1 MEVVDT
7 KKLEIA
13 IQYLQ
18 RIAEG
23 HNPVNN
29 IPVDDDSVIKN
40 PNVVRCMLFV
50 KETLEKVKRNDGYI
64 GRRPRT
70 KKDSSIKNSSKKEYP
85 LQALK
90 NFRYSEDKSVSRLVD
105 QFNGLTDLTI
115 FQKLTYKPIIAWLKQ
130 NGYLRDELDEGTGKK
145 RTLVTEKGSEVG
157 IKSELRKDSKGQEF
171 IYITYSRTAQEF
183 IVSNMDKILSLDAMR
198 KASG

>member
-18 RIAEG
+18 RITEG

-40 PNVVRCMLFV
+40 PNVVRCMLFI
-50 KETLEKVKRNDGYI
+50 KEILEEVKRNDGYI

-70 KKDSSIKNSSKKEYP
+70 NRDSSKQEYP
-85 LQALK
+85 LEALK
-90 NFRYSEDKSVSRLVD
+90 EFRYSEDKSVTRLVD
-105 QFNGLTDLTI
+105 QINNLADMTVYRRI
-115 FQKLTYKPIIAWLKQ
+115 TYIPITAWLKQ
-130 NGYLRDELDEGTGKK
+130 NGYLGEEQTEENGKK
-145 RTLVTEKGSEVG
+145 RTVVTDKGRETG
-157 IKSELRKDSKGQEF
+157 IKSELRRNAKDQEYV
-171 IYITYSRTAQEF
+171 YITYGRTAQEF
-183 IVSNMDKILSLDAMR
+183 IVSNMDKILSLAAMR

>member
-13 IQYLQ
+13 IQYLH
-18 RIAEG
+18 RITEG
-23 HNPVNN
+23 RNPVNN

-40 PNVVRCMLFV
+40 PNVVRCMLFI
-50 KETLEKVKRNDGYI
+50 KEVLEEVKRNDGYI

-70 KKDSSIKNSSKKEYP
+70 NRDSSKQEYP
-85 LQALK
+85 LEALK
-90 NFRYSEDKSVSRLVD
+90 EFRYSEDKSVTRLVD
-105 QFNGLTDLTI
+105 QINNLADMTVYQRI
-115 FQKLTYKPIIAWLKQ
+115 TYIPITAWLKQ
-130 NGYLRDELDEGTGKK
+130 NGYLGEEQTEENGKK
-145 RTLVTEKGSEVG
+145 RTVVTDKGREAG
-157 IKSELRKDSKGQEF
+157 IKSELRRNAKDQEYV
-171 IYITYSRTAQEF
+171 YITYGRTAQEF

>member
-18 RIAEG
+18 RITEG

-40 PNVVRCMLFV
+40 PNVVRCMLFI
-50 KETLEKVKRNDGYI
+50 KEVLEEVKRNDGYI

-70 KKDSSIKNSSKKEYP
+70 NRDSSKQEYP
-85 LQALK
+85 LEALK
-90 NFRYSEDKSVSRLVD
+90 EFRYSEDKSVTRLVD
-105 QFNGLTDLTI
+105 QINNLADMTVY
-115 FQKLTYKPIIAWLKQ
+115 QKITYIPITAWLKQ
-130 NGYLRDELDEGTGKK
+130 NGYLGEEQTEENGKK
-145 RTLVTEKGSEVG
+145 RTVVTDKGREAG
-157 IKSELRKDSKGQEF
+157 IKSELRRNAKDQEYV
-171 IYITYSRTAQEF
+171 YITYGRTAQEF

>member
-18 RIAEG
+18 RITEG

-40 PNVVRCMLFV
+40 PNVVRCMLFI
-50 KETLEKVKRNDGYI
+50 KEVLEEVKRNDGYI

-70 KKDSSIKNSSKKEYP
+70 NRDSSKQEYP
-85 LQALK
+85 LEALK
-90 NFRYSEDKSVSRLVD
+90 EFRYSEDKSVTRLVD
-105 QFNGLTDLTI
+105 QINNLVDMTVYQRI
-115 FQKLTYKPIIAWLKQ
+115 TYIPITTWLKQ
-130 NGYLRDELDEGTGKK
+130 NGYLGEEQTEENGKK
-145 RTLVTEKGSEVG
+145 RTVVTDKGREPG
-157 IKSELRKDSKGQEF
+157 IKSELRRNAKDQEYV
-171 IYITYSRTAQEF
+171 YITYGRTAQEF

>member
-18 RIAEG
+18 RITKG

-40 PNVVRCMLFV
+40 PNVVRCMLFI
-50 KETLEKVKRNDGYI
+50 KEVLEVVKRNDGYI
-64 GRRPRT
+64 GRKPRT
-70 KKDSSIKNSSKKEYP
+70 NRDSSKQEYP
-85 LQALK
+85 LEALK
-90 NFRYSEDKSVSRLVD
+90 EFRYSEDKSVTRLVD
-105 QFNGLTDLTI
+105 QINNLADMTVYQRI
-115 FQKLTYKPIIAWLKQ
+115 TYIPITAWLKQ
-130 NGYLRDELDEGTGKK
+130 NGYLGEEQTEENGKK
-145 RTLVTEKGSEVG
+145 RTVVTDKGRETG
-157 IKSELRKDSKGQEF
+157 IKSELRRNAKDQEYV
-171 IYITYSRTAQEF
+171 YITYGRTAQEF

>member
-13 IQYLQ
+13 IQYLH
-18 RIAEG
+18 RITEG
-23 HNPVNN
+23 RNPVNN

-40 PNVVRCMLFV
+40 PNVVRCMLFI
-50 KETLEKVKRNDGYI
+50 KEVLEEVKRNDGYI

-70 KKDSSIKNSSKKEYP
+70 NRDSSKQEYP
-85 LQALK
+85 LEALK
-90 NFRYSEDKSVSRLVD
+90 EFRYSEDKSVTRLVD
-105 QFNGLTDLTI
+105 QINNLVDMTVYQRI
-115 FQKLTYKPIIAWLKQ
+115 TYIPITTWLKQ
-130 NGYLRDELDEGTGKK
+130 NGYLGEEQTEENGKK
-145 RTLVTEKGSEVG
+145 RTVVTDKGREAG
-157 IKSELRKDSKGQEF
+157 IKSELRRNAKDQEYV
-171 IYITYSRTAQEF
+171 YITYGRTAQEF

>member
-18 RIAEG
+18 RITEG

-40 PNVVRCMLFV
+40 PNVVRCMLFI
-50 KETLEKVKRNDGYI
+50 KEVLEEVKRNDGYI

-70 KKDSSIKNSSKKEYP
+70 NRDSSKQEYP
-85 LQALK
+85 LEALK
-90 NFRYSEDKSVSRLVD
+90 EFRYSEDKSVTRLVD
-105 QFNGLTDLTI
+105 QFNSLTDLAVY
-115 FQKLTYKPIIAWLKQ
+115 QKLTYKPIIAWLKQ
-130 NGYLRDELDEGTGKK
+130 SGYLREEQEEGISKK
-145 RTLVTEKGSEVG
+145 RTLVTDKGSEIG

-171 IYITYSRTAQEF
+171 VYITYSRTAQEF
-183 IVSNMDKILSLDAMR
+183 IVSNMDKILSLDDTR
-198 KASG
+198 KAPG

>member
-13 IQYLQ
+13 IQYLK
-18 RIAEG
+18 RITEG

-40 PNVVRCMLFV
+40 PNVVRCMLFI
-50 KETLEKVKRNDGYI
+50 KEVLEEVKRNDGYI

-70 KKDSSIKNSSKKEYP
+70 NRDSSKQEYP
-85 LQALK
+85 LEALK
-90 NFRYSEDKSVSRLVD
+90 EFRYSEDKSVTRLVD
-105 QFNGLTDLTI
+105 QFNSLTDLAVY
-115 FQKLTYKPIIAWLKQ
+115 QKLTYKPIIAWLKQ
-130 NGYLRDELDEGTGKK
+130 SGYLREEQEEGISKK
-145 RTLVTEKGSEVG
+145 RTLVTDKGSEIG

-171 IYITYSRTAQEF
+171 VYITYGRTAQEF
-183 IVSNMDKILSLDAMR
+183 IVSNMDKILSLDDTR
-198 KASG
+198 KAPG

>member
-18 RIAEG
+18 RITEG

-40 PNVVRCMLFV
+40 PNVVRCMLFI
-50 KETLEKVKRNDGYI
+50 KEILEEVKRNDGYI

-70 KKDSSIKNSSKKEYP
+70 NRDSSKQEYP
-85 LQALK
+85 LEALK
-90 NFRYSEDKSVSRLVD
+90 EFRYSEDKSVTRLVD
-105 QFNGLTDLTI
+105 QINNLVDMTVYQRI
-115 FQKLTYKPIIAWLKQ
+115 TYIPITTWLKQ
-130 NGYLRDELDEGTGKK
+130 NGYLGEEQTEENGKK
-145 RTLVTEKGSEVG
+145 RTVVTDKGREAG
-157 IKSELRKDSKGQEF
+157 IKSELRRNAKDQEYV
-171 IYITYSRTAQEF
+171 YITYGRTAQEF

>member
-7 KKLEIA
+7 RKLEIA

-18 RIAEG
+18 RITEG

-40 PNVVRCMLFV
+40 PNVVRCMLFI
-50 KETLEKVKRNDGYI
+50 KEVLEEVKRNDGYI

-70 KKDSSIKNSSKKEYP
+70 NRDSSKQEYP
-85 LQALK
+85 LEALK
-90 NFRYSEDKSVSRLVD
+90 EFRYSGDKSITRLVD
-105 QFNGLTDLTI
+105 QINNLADMTVYQKITYIPING
-115 FQKLTYKPIIAWLKQ
+115 WLKQ
-130 NGYLRDELDEGTGKK
+130 NGYLGEEQTEENGKK
-145 RTLVTEKGSEVG
+145 RTVVTDKGREKG
-157 IKSELRKDSKGQEF
+157 IRSELRRNAKDQEYV
-171 IYITYSRTAQEF
+171 YITYGRTAQEF

>member
-18 RIAEG
+18 RITEG

-40 PNVVRCMLFV
+40 PNVVRCMLFI
-50 KETLEKVKRNDGYI
+50 KEILEEVKRNDGYI

-70 KKDSSIKNSSKKEYP
+70 NRDSSKQEYP
-85 LQALK
+85 LEALK
-90 NFRYSEDKSVSRLVD
+90 EFRYSEDKSVTRLVD
-105 QFNGLTDLTI
+105 QINNLADMTVYQRI
-115 FQKLTYKPIIAWLKQ
+115 TYIPITAWLKQ
-130 NGYLRDELDEGTGKK
+130 NGYLGEEQTEENGKK
-145 RTLVTEKGSEVG
+145 RTVVTDKGRETG
-157 IKSELRKDSKGQEF
+157 IKSELRRNAKDQEYV
-171 IYITYSRTAQEF
+171 YITYGRTAQEF

>member
-18 RIAEG
+18 RITEG

-29 IPVDDDSVIKN
+29 IPVDNDSVIIN
-40 PNVVRCMLFV
+40 PNVVRCMLFIKDV
-50 KETLEKVKRNDGYI
+50 LEEVKRNDGYI

-70 KKDSSIKNSSKKEYP
+70 NRDSSKQEYP
-85 LQALK
+85 LEALK
-90 NFRYSEDKSVSRLVD
+90 EFRYSEDKSVSRLVD
-105 QFNGLTDLTI
+105 QFNGLTDLTV

-130 NGYLRDELDEGTGKK
+130 NGYLRDEQDEETGKK
-145 RTLVTEKGSEVG
+145 RTLVTEKGSEAG

-171 IYITYSRTAQEF
+171 VYITYGRTAQEC

>member
-13 IQYLQ
+13 IQYLH
-18 RIAEG
+18 RITEG
-23 HNPVNN
+23 RNPVNN
-29 IPVDDDSVIKN
+29 IPADDDSVIKN
-40 PNVVRCMLFV
+40 PNVVRCMLFI
-50 KETLEKVKRNDGYI
+50 KEVLEEVKRNDGYI

-70 KKDSSIKNSSKKEYP
+70 NRDSSKQEYP
-85 LQALK
+85 LDALK
-90 NFRYSEDKSVSRLVD
+90 EFRYSEDKSVSRLVD
-105 QFNGLTDLTI
+105 QFNGLTDLTV

-130 NGYLRDELDEGTGKK
+130 NGYLRDEQDEGTNKK
-145 RTLVTEKGSEVG
+145 HTLVTEKGSEVG

-183 IVSNMDKILSLDAMR
+183 IVSNMDKMLSLDDTR

>member
-18 RIAEG
+18 RITEG

-40 PNVVRCMLFV
+40 PNVVRCMLFIKDV
-50 KETLEKVKRNDGYI
+50 LEEVKRNDGYI

-70 KKDSSIKNSSKKEYP
+70 NRDSSKQEYP
-85 LQALK
+85 LEALK
-90 NFRYSEDKSVSRLVD
+90 EFRYSEDKSVSRLVD
-105 QFNGLTDLTI
+105 QFNGLTDLTV

-130 NGYLRDELDEGTGKK
+130 NGYLRDEQDEGTSKK

-183 IVSNMDKILSLDAMR
+183 IVSNMDKILSLDDTR

>member
-18 RIAEG
+18 RITEG

-40 PNVVRCMLFV
+40 PNVVRCMLFI
-50 KETLEKVKRNDGYI
+50 KEVLEEVKRNDGYI

-70 KKDSSIKNSSKKEYP
+70 NRDSSKQEYP
-85 LQALK
+85 LEALK
-90 NFRYSEDKSVSRLVD
+90 EFRYSEDKSVTRLVD
-105 QFNGLTDLTI
+105 QINNLADMTVY
-115 FQKLTYKPIIAWLKQ
+115 QKITYIPITAWLKQ
-130 NGYLRDELDEGTGKK
+130 NGYLGEEQTEENGKK
-145 RTLVTEKGSEVG
+145 RTVVTDKGRETG
-157 IKSELRKDSKGQEF
+157 IKSELRRNAKDQEYV
-171 IYITYSRTAQEF
+171 YITYGRTAQEF

>member
-18 RIAEG
+18 RITEG

-40 PNVVRCMLFV
+40 PNVVRCMLFI
-50 KETLEKVKRNDGYI
+50 KEVLEEVKRNDGYI

-70 KKDSSIKNSSKKEYP
+70 NRDSSKQEYP
-85 LQALK
+85 LEALK
-90 NFRYSEDKSVSRLVD
+90 KFRYSEDKSVSRLVD
-105 QFNGLTDLTI
+105 QFNGLTDLTV

-130 NGYLRDELDEGTGKK
+130 NGYLRYEQDEETGKK
-145 RTLVTEKGSEVG
+145 RTLVTEKGSEAG

-171 IYITYSRTAQEF
+171 VYITYGRTAQEF

>member
-7 KKLEIA
+7 RKLEIA

-18 RIAEG
+18 RISEG

-40 PNVVRCMLFV
+40 PNVVRCMLFI
-50 KETLEKVKRNDGYI
+50 KEVLEEVKRNDGYI

-70 KKDSSIKNSSKKEYP
+70 NRDSSKQEYP
-85 LQALK
+85 LEALK
-90 NFRYSEDKSVSRLVD
+90 EFRYSEDKSVTRLVD
-105 QFNGLTDLTI
+105 QINNLADMTVYQRI
-115 FQKLTYKPIIAWLKQ
+115 TYIPITAWLKQ
-130 NGYLRDELDEGTGKK
+130 NGYLGEEQTEENGKK
-145 RTLVTEKGSEVG
+145 RTVVTDKGRETG
-157 IKSELRKDSKGQEF
+157 IKSELRRNAKDQEYV
-171 IYITYSRTAQEF
+171 YITYGRTAQEF
-183 IVSNMDKILSLDAMR
+183 IVSNMDKILSLDGTR

>member
-7 KKLEIA
+7 RKLEIA

-40 PNVVRCMLFV
+40 PNVVRCMLFI
-50 KETLEKVKRNDGYI
+50 KEVLEEVKRNDGYI

-70 KKDSSIKNSSKKEYP
+70 NRDSSKQEYP
-85 LQALK
+85 LEALK
-90 NFRYSEDKSVSRLVD
+90 EFRYSEDKSVTRLVD
-105 QFNGLTDLTI
+105 QINNLADMTVYQRI
-115 FQKLTYKPIIAWLKQ
+115 TYIPITAWLKQ
-130 NGYLRDELDEGTGKK
+130 NGYLGEEQTEENGKK
-145 RTLVTEKGSEVG
+145 RTVVTDKGREAG
-157 IKSELRKDSKGQEF
+157 IKSELRRNAKDQEYV
-171 IYITYSRTAQEF
+171 YITYGRTAQEF

>member
-18 RIAEG
+18 RITEG

-40 PNVVRCMLFV
+40 PNVVRCMLFI
-50 KETLEKVKRNDGYI
+50 KEILEEVKRNDGYI

-70 KKDSSIKNSSKKEYP
+70 NRDSSKQEYP
-85 LQALK
+85 LEALK
-90 NFRYSEDKSVSRLVD
+90 EFRYSEDKSVTRLVD
-105 QFNGLTDLTI
+105 QINNLADMTVY
-115 FQKLTYKPIIAWLKQ
+115 QKITYILITAWLKQ
-130 NGYLRDELDEGTGKK
+130 NGYLGEEQTEENGKK
-145 RTLVTEKGSEVG
+145 RTVVTDKGRETG
-157 IKSELRKDSKGQEF
+157 IKSELRRNAKDQEYV
-171 IYITYSRTAQEF
+171 YITYGRTAQEF

>member
-18 RIAEG
+18 RITEG

-40 PNVVRCMLFV
+40 PNVVRCMLFI
-50 KETLEKVKRNDGYI
+50 KEILEEVKRNDGYI

-70 KKDSSIKNSSKKEYP
+70 NRDSSKQEYP
-85 LQALK
+85 LEALK
-90 NFRYSEDKSVSRLVD
+90 EFRYSEDKSVTRLVD
-105 QFNGLTDLTI
+105 QINNLADMTVY
-115 FQKLTYKPIIAWLKQ
+115 QKITYIPITAWLKQ
-130 NGYLRDELDEGTGKK
+130 NGYLGEEQTEENGKK
-145 RTLVTEKGSEVG
+145 RTVVTDKGRETG
-157 IKSELRKDSKGQEF
+157 IKSELRRNAKDQEYV
-171 IYITYSRTAQEF
+171 YITYGRTAQEF

>member
-18 RIAEG
+18 RITEG

-40 PNVVRCMLFV
+40 PNVVRCMLFI
-50 KETLEKVKRNDGYI
+50 KEILEEVKRNDGYI
-64 GRRPRT
+64 GRRPCTNR
-70 KKDSSIKNSSKKEYP
+70 DSSKQEYP
-85 LQALK
+85 LEALK
-90 NFRYSEDKSVSRLVD
+90 EFRYSEDKSVTRLVD
-105 QFNGLTDLTI
+105 QINNLADMTVYRRI
-115 FQKLTYKPIIAWLKQ
+115 TYIPITAWLKQ
-130 NGYLRDELDEGTGKK
+130 NGYLGEEQTEENGKK
-145 RTLVTEKGSEVG
+145 RTVVTDKGRETG
-157 IKSELRKDSKGQEF
+157 IKSELRRNAKDQEYV
-171 IYITYSRTAQEF
+171 YITYGRTAQEF

-198 KASG
+198 KASS

>member
-18 RIAEG
+18 RITEG

-40 PNVVRCMLFV
+40 PNVVRCMLFI
-50 KETLEKVKRNDGYI
+50 KEVLEEVKRNDGYI

-70 KKDSSIKNSSKKEYP
+70 NRDSSKQEYP
-85 LQALK
+85 LEALK
-90 NFRYSEDKSVSRLVD
+90 EFRYSEDKSVSRLVD
-105 QFNGLTDLTI
+105 QFNGLTDLAVY
-115 FQKLTYKPIIAWLKQ
+115 QKLTYKPIIAWLKQ
-130 NGYLRDELDEGTGKK
+130 SGYLIEEQEEGISKK
-145 RTLVTEKGSEVG
+145 RTLVTEKGSELG

>member
-13 IQYLQ
+13 IQYLR
-18 RIAEG
+18 RISEG

-40 PNVVRCMLFV
+40 PNVVRCMLFI
-50 KETLEKVKRNDGYI
+50 KEVLEEVKRNDGYI

-70 KKDSSIKNSSKKEYP
+70 NRDSSKQEYP
-85 LQALK
+85 LEALK
-90 NFRYSEDKSVSRLVD
+90 EFRYSEDKSVTRLVD
-105 QFNGLTDLTI
+105 QINNLADMTVYRRI
-115 FQKLTYKPIIAWLKQ
+115 TYIPITAWLKQ
-130 NGYLRDELDEGTGKK
+130 NGYLGEEQTEENGKK
-145 RTLVTEKGSEVG
+145 RTVVTDKGREAG
-157 IKSELRKDSKGQEF
+157 IKSELRRNAKDQEYV
-171 IYITYSRTAQEF
+171 YITYGRTAQEF

>member
-13 IQYLQ
+13 IQYLK
-18 RIAEG
+18 RITEG

-40 PNVVRCMLFV
+40 PNVVRCMLFI
-50 KETLEKVKRNDGYI
+50 KEILEELKRNDGYI

-70 KKDSSIKNSSKKEYP
+70 NRDSSKQEYP
-85 LQALK
+85 LEALK
-90 NFRYSEDKSVSRLVD
+90 EFRYSEDKSVTRLVD
-105 QFNGLTDLTI
+105 QINNLADMTVYRRI
-115 FQKLTYKPIIAWLKQ
+115 TYIPITAWLKQ
-130 NGYLRDELDEGTGKK
+130 NGYLGEEQTEENGKK
-145 RTLVTEKGSEVG
+145 RTVVTDKGRETG
-157 IKSELRKDSKGQEF
+157 IKSELRRNAKDQEYV
-171 IYITYSRTAQEF
+171 YITYGRTAQEF

>member
-18 RIAEG
+18 RITEG

-40 PNVVRCMLFV
+40 PNVVRCMLFI
-50 KETLEKVKRNDGYI
+50 KEILEEVKRNDGYI

-70 KKDSSIKNSSKKEYP
+70 NRDSSKQEYP
-85 LQALK
+85 LEALK
-90 NFRYSEDKSVSRLVD
+90 EFRYSEDKSVSRLVD
-105 QFNGLTDLTI
+105 QFNGLTDLTV

-130 NGYLRDELDEGTGKK
+130 NGYLRDEQDEGTSKK

-183 IVSNMDKILSLDAMR
+183 IVSNMDKILSLDDMR

>member
-18 RIAEG
+18 RITEG

-40 PNVVRCMLFV
+40 PNVVRCMLFI
-50 KETLEKVKRNDGYI
+50 KEVLEEVKRNDGYI

-70 KKDSSIKNSSKKEYP
+70 NRDSSKQEYP
-85 LQALK
+85 LEALK
-90 NFRYSEDKSVSRLVD
+90 EFRYSEDKSVSRLVD
-105 QFNGLTDLTI
+105 QFNGLTDLTV

-130 NGYLRDELDEGTGKK
+130 NGYLRDEQDEETGKK
-145 RTLVTEKGSEVG
+145 RTLVTEKGSEAG

-171 IYITYSRTAQEF
+171 VYITYGRTAQEF